1 MSQTFPDVP
10 ETPQG
15 WLTAVIFGLI
25 GMTLFGLFDG
35 LVMAFGT
42 ALCLFALTDAYLIAD
57 TLDEL
62 EDAPDVEAIADGGSY
77 EVRKR

>member
-1 MSQTFPDVP
+1 
-10 ETPQG
+10 
-15 WLTAVIFGLI
+15 
-25 GMTLFGLFDG
+25 MTLFGLFDG